1 MASGR
6 IENDRLE
13 VALEGPGQPARG
25 QAVEVGGRAVDPAAT
40 KPADA
45 QDFEAFINLN
55 AAEEGTATSRSHRQ
69 RVADFVR
76 PRLSDP
82 SVLRSPRSVSILEH
96 LVADILPQLD
106 DGEELRA
113 LAGAII
119 AEEIARHRDL
129 LSRIHA
135 GIAA

>member
-6 IENDRLE
+6 IGNDRLD
-13 VALEGPGQPARG
+13 VALESPGQPAH
-25 QAVEVGGRAVDPAAT
+25 APEVERRAVDPAAAR
-40 KPADA
+40 PADA
-45 QDFEAFINLN
+45 QDFEAFINLR
-55 AAEEGTATSRSHRQ
+55 AAEDGSAPSLSHRQ

-82 SVLRSPRSVSILEH
+82 GVLRSPRSVAILEH
-96 LVADILPQLD
+96 LVADILPRLN

>member
-1 MASGR
+1 MGSGR
-6 IENDRLE
+6 IDNDRLD
-13 VALEGPGQPARG
+13 VALESPGQPARG
-25 QAVEVGGRAVDPAAT
+25 RPVEVERRAVDPAAT

-45 QDFEAFINLN
+45 QDFEAFIN
-55 AAEEGTATSRSHRQ
+55 AAEEGTATSLSGSHRQ

-82 SVLRSPRSVSILEH
+82 SVLRFPRSVSILEH
-96 LVADILPQLD
+96 LVADILPKLD